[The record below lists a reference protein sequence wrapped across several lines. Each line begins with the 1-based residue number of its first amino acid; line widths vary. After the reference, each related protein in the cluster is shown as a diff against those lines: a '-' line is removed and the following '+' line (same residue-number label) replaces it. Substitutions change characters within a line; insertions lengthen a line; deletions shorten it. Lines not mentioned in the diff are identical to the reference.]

1 MRHDKLNNYSLVIQ
15 EEVTKHMQ
23 QWYAQ
28 PALTTSSVVC
38 IEVACFIAINPA
50 RFKEEKVDIFEVMS
64 HLVTCINIRCIL
76 GEKAYKD
83 HADEISR
90 IYFQLENNGMDS
102 PLCASIPPSH
112 ILRIAC
118 GLDDALQP

>member
-1 MRHDKLNNYSLVIQ
+1 M
-15 EEVTKHMQ
+15 
-23 QWYAQ
+23 
-28 PALTTSSVVC
+28 
-38 IEVACFIAINPA
+38 
-50 RFKEEKVDIFEVMS
+50 DIFEVMS

-112 ILRIAC
+112 IFTNCLRP
-118 GLDDALQP
+118 G